1 MSEKIRE
8 LGKNYADS
16 ALELYKAGIALMDKW
31 EEEWAKENVDPNVVA
46 VCKLECGKV
55 YKTMCKK
62 EEADVIRRQVR
73 EAFEI
78 LCLKYFR

>member
-16 ALELYKAGIALMDKW
+16 AVELYSAGIALMDKC
-31 EEEWAKENVDPNVVA
+31 EEEWAKENADLNVIA

-62 EEADVIRRQVR
+62 EEAVVIRKHAR
-73 EAFEI
+73 EAFEKS
-78 LCLKYFR
+78 CLKYFR